1 MLHSKSSSYWTY
13 FQVNPKTGLIDYDE
27 LEKTSKLFKPR
38 LIIAGVSCY
47 SRNLDYA
54 RFRKIADACGALLM
68 ADMAHIA
75 GQCEQKFDSGDSWSR
90 PFEI

>member
-1 MLHSKSSSYWTY
+1 M
-13 FQVNPKTGLIDYDE
+13 NPKTGLIDYDE

-54 RFRKIADACGALLM
+54 RFRKIADACGALLR

-75 GQCEQKFDSGDSWSR
+75 GQCEQKFDSGDS
-90 PFEI
+90 